1 MVVHSAP
8 LQGPPTGP
16 PYRAPPGEG
25 TGPHAATKIGVIGL
39 RALEDP
45 GWLAGFGWLDFQSF
59 RLDFGLLFWLVW
71 LDFGWIRLG
80 FGLILASA

>member
-1 MVVHSAP
+1 MSDFLRISVPRSHGCA
-8 LQGPPTGP
+8 LCPPTGP
-16 PYRAPPGEG
+16 PYRAPYRGEG

-59 RLDFGLLFWLVW
+59 RLDFGLLFFV
-71 LDFGWIRLG
+71 
-80 FGLILASA
+80 GLA